1 MFAHEPPRAQA
12 LKTQMQIAEESGSRL
27 LVQVVSDVGRI
38 VQTLGVTLSLGTMS
52 TTRTTTTRM
61 GVTVMGSLEMVI
73 HWSPGPFTEPL
84 PTLLTMT
91 LHGS

>member
-1 MFAHEPPRAQA
+1 
-12 LKTQMQIAEESGSRL
+12 MQIAEESGSRL
-27 LVQVVSDVGRI
+27 LVQVVADVGQI
-38 VQTLGVTLSLGTMS
+38 VQTLGVTLSLGKMS
-52 TTRTTTTRM
+52 TIRTTTRM
-61 GVTVMGSLEMVI
+61 DVTIMGSLEMVI